1 MTTSQ
6 GSGSTVLSTKKLGWS
21 VSAWGCATVY
31 HGDTNTT
38 GGFMQWAVDTSK
50 WGLGQPNGS
59 PYGYAYHQHIPCSL
73 WEGFRSPGQVE
84 AESERPEKEL

>member
-1 MTTSQ
+1 
-6 GSGSTVLSTKKLGWS
+6 
-21 VSAWGCATVY
+21 
-31 HGDTNTT
+31 
-38 GGFMQWAVDTSK
+38 MQWAVDTSK